1 MMQRGFFQTT
11 SIIGTRS
18 RSCYDVDHLMETNEQ
33 ISDGP
38 LAILFAEA
46 VKGPLLSSDNQ
57 VQIAALDLLYLYLSG
72 KDVLENEIQ
81 VFVEENIADYAF
93 EVLRLSGKNISYT
106 QCLSS

>member
-1 MMQRGFFQTT
+1 
-11 SIIGTRS
+11 
-18 RSCYDVDHLMETNEQ
+18 METNEQ

-57 VQIAALDLLYLYLSG
+57 VQIAALDLLYLYLSR